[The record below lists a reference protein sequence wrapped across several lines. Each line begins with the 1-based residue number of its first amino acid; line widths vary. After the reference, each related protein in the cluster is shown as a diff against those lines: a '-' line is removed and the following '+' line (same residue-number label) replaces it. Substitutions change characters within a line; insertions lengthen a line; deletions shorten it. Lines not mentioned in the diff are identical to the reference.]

1 MKVSLLLL
9 VAALSLLLPSF
20 LYADQ
25 DGFQSTSDEMIEVLT
40 REPVKYRSFAPS
52 KKSISKRSIEVVEKK
67 QNKAVETTIY
77 VDESLTIPK
86 VKALIHFDYNSPH
99 LRAESYDLLNEVGKA
114 LLSPE
119 LQHKNI
125 IINGHTDSDGPEDY
139 NRYLSFQRANA
150 VKDYLTGACNVPA
163 KRLKLRGYGES
174 MPLKLNDCPE
184 NKQINRRVEFELSQ

>member
-99 LRAESYDLLNEVGKA
+99 LRAESYSLLNEVGKA

-119 LQHKNI
+119 LQHK
-125 IINGHTDSDGPEDY
+125 T
-139 NRYLSFQRANA
+139 
-150 VKDYLTGACNVPA
+150 
-163 KRLKLRGYGES
+163 
-174 MPLKLNDCPE
+174 
-184 NKQINRRVEFELSQ
+184 